1 MIYVYPAIFTP
12 DTSCGY
18 SIDFPDIP
26 GCVTDGKDLV
36 EAMEMAEDA
45 LASCLCVYEDEGIEI
60 PKISDAKVLEEQ
72 NPESFIALIKAD
84 TLQYRAETDNRAVRK
99 NVSVPAW
106 LCTKAERANINFSQM
121 LQEALKE
128 RLNIQ

>member
-1 MIYVYPAIFTP
+1 MVYVYPAIMAF
-12 DTSCGY
+12 DAECGY
-18 SIDFPDIP
+18 SVDFPDIP
-26 GCVTDGKDLV
+26 GCVTDGKDIV

-60 PKISDAKVLEEQ
+60 PKASNAKELEEQ
-72 NPESFIALIKAD
+72 NQGGFIALIKVD

-106 LCTKAERANINFSQM
+106 LCTKAEKANINFSQV
-121 LQEALKE
+121 LQEALK
-128 RLNIQ
+128 RQLNIL

>member
-26 GCVTDGKDLV
+26 GCVTDGK
-36 EAMEMAEDA
+36 
-45 LASCLCVYEDEGIEI
+45 VYEDEGIEI

-106 LCTKAERANINFSQM
+106 LCTKAERANINFSQV